1 MAAEE
6 IPSMEMEALEMGDA
20 ATADTP
26 STGSAGGYITIGKD
40 VYDITDEGLNPSTG
54 LALAGSTIGMYFGGS
69 LGAAAGSYIGSMLG
83 GLFGGGHT
91 SSAYR
96 QSRLMAAFSATA
108 STKNAYNTSR
118 INQSKVTDQGV
129 ELDFISGKNRYHQR
143 EDIFW
148 QAQSILITAGNP
160 NGLWDIEHRS
170 PQELINNMKSVQL
183 GEPGGMYLTNPAITR
198 SATESIYG
206 YLLEFDSAKAA
217 EFRSLAN
224 SSRDTYVV
232 GMGGDFDTIDF
243 IHANPEYGNAIKNEI
258 ALRREEGD
266 ISSGTFGHD
275 SSAFNLSQIVRNEFT
290 SRQDDIMEVINNRD
304 LSLDE
309 IQHANQI
316 REIFNRTLFIPS
328 AELQAQIDHRER
340 LMDMATEARGNA
352 VNSIGLWQEAADA
365 ITEALQ
371 DKLSELTGLETEI
384 GSADVLEIRHLN
396 EQLEKQAL
404 LNLEIEA
411 GEIEKD
417 FLVDSAAN
425 LQNQSESI
433 AHTLNEIEG
442 LSITDELNQTQEALE
457 NYSQQLQNQI
467 DTYNQSHITLQDEF
481 KGVINEFNNSL
492 DIIIGDGLNFD
503 NLAFLTLGVTI
514 GKRLLNEGRDSG
526 SIDDTEYKT
535 KLGELDARQAEIDQR
550 IIDDTAARGDIA
562 DRVVKGLETTQGQV
576 KELRLR
582 LPDLEL
588 PELNQQLQGEPN
600 LPGLDPVSISIGQS
614 LAQQEAPIVQQ
625 PQEPDIGE
633 FLGQP
638 EVETITGN
646 ITKASTVADI
656 LGQREDKI
664 KQASNIFG

>member
-1 MAAEE
+1 MAVE
-6 IPSMEMEALEMGDA
+6 A
-20 ATADTP
+20 ATATALDMPTP

-69 LGAAAGSYIGSMLG
+69 LGATAGSYIGSMLG

-108 STKNAYNTSR
+108 NTKNAHNTSR
-118 INQSKVTDQGV
+118 INQSMVTDQGV

-143 EDIFW
+143 DDIFW
-148 QAQSILITAGNP
+148 QSYSVLITTGNP
-160 NGLWDIEHRS
+160 NGLWDLEYRTS
-170 PQELINNMKSVQL
+170 QELLDNLVGTQL
-183 GEPGGMYLTNPAITR
+183 GEPGGMFLTSPLISGSAI
-198 SATESIYG
+198 ESMYG
-206 YLLEFDSAKAA
+206 YLLESNPEKAA
-217 EFRSLAN
+217 EFKSLAK
-224 SSRDTYVV
+224 SHHLFSRWD
-232 GMGGDFDTIDF
+232 DLPPIQWETIEF
-243 IHANPEYGNAIKNEI
+243 INDNPEYGNAIRDEI
-258 ALRREEGD
+258 ALRRTEGD
-266 ISSGTFGHD
+266 VSSPDRFGATD
-275 SSAFNLSQIVRNEFT
+275 FNISQIVRNEFT

-404 LNLEIEA
+404 LNLEIDASEM
-411 GEIEKD
+411 ERK

-514 GKRLLNEGRDSG
+514 GKRLLDEGRDSG
-526 SIDDTEYKT
+526 SIDDTEYQT
-535 KLGELDARQAEIDQR
+535 RLDELDARQAGIDQR

-614 LAQQEAPIVQQ
+614 LAQQEPPIVQQ